1 MRDLRLVGVHEDGQ
15 HVLLS
20 ADDGTRFRLAIDD
33 DLRAA
38 ARRDRPRLGQLQM
51 DVGATRPRDVQAL
64 IRAGVTADEVAERTG
79 WSVDKVR
86 RYEGPILAERE
97 HVATLAAGVRVRGR
111 STGGE
116 APTLATRV
124 TERLAGRGVNPG
136 SAQWDAHRTESGP
149 WTVLVIFPAGGRER
163 QASWHFDVP
172 DRTITA
178 LDDEARWLSEDDEAP
193 ASGPI
198 PAPRLPPTGRSTRV
212 YDVEAEGG
220 LRATERPNRGQ
231 DEPVDLMTAMRE
243 RSGARGRR
251 RSGGHRGTR
260 KSPVDVP
267 GVAGHAP
274 DEALPLENI
283 PFHSVTADLPPAA
296 HANPDPDG
304 PDGRPE
310 PEARELLEHEPPE
323 SRDTSA
329 GGALPEEP
337 VSKEQVSEESAAE
350 KTSTE
355 APAAEKTSSEKTSSE
370 KPVSENS
377 VPEEPGSEDSESEG
391 PTGLVGELRQA
402 PEDNRAAASAGA
414 GQPAGAEARATESA
428 AAKAAG
434 AAGAD
439 PTNGEPAAAEPTDA
453 EPAKGEPAATE
464 PAGSESETPARPR
477 RSGRKGRPSVPSWD
491 DVMFG
496 SRPGAE

>member
-97 HVATLAAGVRVRGR
+97 HVAALAAGVRVRGR
-111 STGGE
+111 AAGGE

-124 TERLAGRGVNPG
+124 TERLAGRGVDPG

-220 LRATERPNRGQ
+220 LRATERPNHGA

-296 HANPDPDG
+296 HADPEPDG

-310 PEARELLEHEPPE
+310 PEARELLEREPSE
-323 SRDTSA
+323 ARDTSA

-337 VSKEQVSEESAAE
+337 VSQEPVSQQPAPE
-350 KTSTE
+350 KSSTG
-355 APAAEKTSSEKTSSE
+355 APGSENSLPLE
-370 KPVSENS
+370 PVSED
-377 VPEEPGSEDSESEG
+377 PESEEL
-391 PTGLVGELRQA
+391 TGLVGELRQA
-402 PEDNRAAASAGA
+402 PEDDRAVASAGA
-414 GQPAGAEARATESA
+414 GQPADAEAPATEPGAEPTKGEPAADEAPVTEP
-428 AAKAAG
+428 G
-434 AAGAD
+434 AE
-439 PTNGEPAAAEPTDA
+439 PSRGEPAAAEPTGA
-453 EPAKGEPAATE
+453 EAAEREPAATE
-464 PAGSESETPARPR
+464 PPASESETPARPR